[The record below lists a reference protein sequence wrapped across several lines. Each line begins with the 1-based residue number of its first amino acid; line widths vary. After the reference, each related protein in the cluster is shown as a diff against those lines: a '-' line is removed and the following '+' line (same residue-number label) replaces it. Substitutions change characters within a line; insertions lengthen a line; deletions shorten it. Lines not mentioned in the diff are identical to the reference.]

1 MSLYICACITCI
13 VYVYMCT
20 HTYTYLHLYMCTHT
34 YTYLHQVY
42 CDKNIPKFKDMGP
55 LPAPAL
61 AALQKL

>member
-1 MSLYICACITCI
+1 MH
-13 VYVYMCT
+13 V
-20 HTYTYLHLYMCTHT
+20 YMCTHT

>member
-13 VYVYMCT
+13 MHV
-20 HTYTYLHLYMCTHT
+20 YMCTHT